1 MKTLFW
7 ILAILAAAV
16 ALTMAAKHNAGYVL
30 LVYPPYRVELSLSLF
45 MALLLAA
52 LVSGYG
58 AMRLAVHTLS
68 LPAYVRAFR
77 QARRRDKAREAMND
91 ALLAFF
97 EGRYAKSEKLAATAL
112 ELQQEAPLANALLAA
127 RAAHE
132 LKAYDRRDGY
142 LAQAERVAREQ
153 PEARLMTQAELLL
166 DQRDFHS
173 ALAVLNELQ
182 AATRKN
188 LAALRLELKAQQQ
201 AKNWD
206 QVLALVAQLEN
217 RDAIDPIQA
226 AQQKANAHQ
235 ENLLRKRGNLASLR
249 EYWQKIPS
257 ADKTNGKI
265 ALAAAQGFQAF
276 NECQTAIDILTSSL
290 EKQWDSDVIRFYG
303 ECLGKDELKQIE
315 RAENWLK
322 LHPQDA
328 SLLQTLGKLC
338 AKRALW
344 GKAQS
349 YLEAS
354 LSIEPSVETHLA
366 LAQLLEKIGRVD
378 EAGKHYRESL
388 GLLGRRN

>member
-1 MKTLFW
+1 VKTLFW

-16 ALTMAAKHNAGYVL
+16 ALTMAAKHSAGYVL

-45 MALLLAA
+45 MALLLGTFAT
-52 LVSGYG
+52 GYG
-58 AMRLAVHTLS
+58 AVRLAVHTLS

-77 QARRRDKAREAMND
+77 QERRRDKAREAMND

-97 EGRYAKSEKLAATAL
+97 EGRYAKAEKLAATAL

-142 LAQAERVAREQ
+142 LAQAERVGREQ

-166 DQRDFHS
+166 DQRDFRS

-182 AATRKN
+182 ATTRKN

-206 QVLALVAQLEN
+206 QVLTLVAQLEN

-226 AQQKANAHQ
+226 AQQKVKAHQ
-235 ENLLRKRGNLASLR
+235 ENLQRKRGDLASLR
-249 EYWQKIPS
+249 EYWQKIPG

-265 ALAAAQGFQAF
+265 ALAAAQGFLAYQ
-276 NECQTAIDILTSSL
+276 ECQTAIDILTHSL

-322 LHPQDA
+322 RHPQDA

-338 AKRALW
+338 AKRELW

-366 LAQLLEKIGRVD
+366 LAQLLEKIGRAD

-388 GLLGRRN
+388 VLLRG

>member
-16 ALTMAAKHNAGYVL
+16 ALTMAAKHSAGYVL

-45 MALLLAA
+45 MALLLGTFAT
-52 LVSGYG
+52 GYG
-58 AMRLAVHTLS
+58 AVRLAVHTLS

-77 QARRRDKAREAMND
+77 QERRRDKAREAMND

-97 EGRYAKSEKLAATAL
+97 EGRYAKAEKLAATAL

-142 LAQAERVAREQ
+142 LAQAERVGREQ

-166 DQRDFHS
+166 DQRDFRS

-182 AATRKN
+182 ATTRKN

-206 QVLALVAQLEN
+206 QVLTLVAQLEN

-226 AQQKANAHQ
+226 AQQKVKAHQ
-235 ENLLRKRGNLASLR
+235 ENLQRKRGDLASLR
-249 EYWQKIPS
+249 EYWQKIPG

-265 ALAAAQGFQAF
+265 ALAAAQGFLAYQ
-276 NECQTAIDILTSSL
+276 ECQTAIDILTHSL

-322 LHPQDA
+322 RHPQDA

-338 AKRALW
+338 AKRELW

-366 LAQLLEKIGRVD
+366 LAQLLEKIGRAD

-388 GLLGRRN
+388 VLLRG

>member
-16 ALTMAAKHNAGYVL
+16 ALTITAKHNAGYVL

-58 AMRLAVHTLS
+58 AIRLAVHTLS
-68 LPAYVRAFR
+68 LPAYVRTFR
-77 QARRRDKAREAMND
+77 QERRRDKAREAMND

-97 EGRYAKSEKLAATAL
+97 EGRYAKAEKLAATAL

-166 DQRDFHS
+166 DQRDYHS

-182 AATRKN
+182 TTTRKN

-206 QVLALVAQLEN
+206 QVLTLVAQLEN

-226 AQQKANAHQ
+226 AQQKVKAHQ
-235 ENLLRKRGNLASLR
+235 ENLQRKRGDLASLR
-249 EYWQKIPS
+249 EYWQKIPG

-276 NECQTAIDILTSSL
+276 KECQTAIDILTHSL
-290 EKQWDSDVIRFYG
+290 EKQWDSDVVRLYG
-303 ECLGKDELKQIE
+303 ECLGKDELQQIE

-322 LHPQDA
+322 RHPQDA

-338 AKRALW
+338 AKRELW

-388 GLLGRRN
+388 VLLRG

>member
-7 ILAILAAAV
+7 ILSILAAAV
-16 ALTMAAKHNAGYVL
+16 ALTMAARHSAGYVL

-45 MALLLAA
+45 VTLLLAA
-52 LVSGYG
+52 FATGYG
-58 AMRLAVHTLS
+58 AVRLAVHTLS

-77 QARRRDKAREAMND
+77 QERRRDKAREAMND

-97 EGRYAKSEKLAATAL
+97 EGRYAKAEKLAATAL

-166 DQRDFHS
+166 DQRDYHS

-182 AATRKN
+182 TTTRKN

-206 QVLALVAQLEN
+206 QVLTLIAQLEN

-226 AQQKANAHQ
+226 AQQKVKAHQ
-235 ENLLRKRGNLASLR
+235 ENLRRKRGDLASLR
-249 EYWQKIPS
+249 EYWQKIPGS
-257 ADKTNGKI
+257 DKTNGKI

-276 NECQTAIDILTSSL
+276 KECQTAIDILTSSL

-322 LHPQDA
+322 QHPQDA

-366 LAQLLEKIGRVD
+366 LAQLLEKIGRAD

-388 GLLGRRN
+388 GLLRG